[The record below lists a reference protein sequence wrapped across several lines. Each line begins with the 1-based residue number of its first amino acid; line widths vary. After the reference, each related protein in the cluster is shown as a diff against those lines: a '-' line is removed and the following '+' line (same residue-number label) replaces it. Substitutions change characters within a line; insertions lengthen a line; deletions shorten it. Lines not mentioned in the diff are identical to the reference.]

1 MTAND
6 ARPMRPKG
14 ARAKWRA
21 ATFGVLALSTAV
33 FAVGAVMTVD
43 RAWAAFEDV
52 TETGVPGLLHLAVDD
67 RGPLHVELA
76 PGESAH
82 WLIQAELDDAP
93 SGALTVEMHASGE
106 LIEQDQLLVAVSACS
121 GEYYDPSVTEPA
133 CDGEQSEIL
142 AVTSLSAVSSAGA
155 LYELGEITPTDPQQV
170 LVTLSLPDD
179 ASYDDGAS
187 ADIFVGFHASGAD
200 DPGEPPTGTP
210 PTGTPPTGAPPAGP
224 GSTGTPPTDSLASTG
239 ADVRALALLAIG
251 AIGIGSGLVMLRREP
266 GKES

>member
-1 MTAND
+1 
-6 ARPMRPKG
+6 
-14 ARAKWRA
+14 
-21 ATFGVLALSTAV
+21 
-33 FAVGAVMTVD
+33 MTVD

-93 SGALTVEMHASGE
+93 TGALSIEMHASGE
-106 LIEQDQLLVAVSACS
+106 LVERDQLLVAVSACS
-121 GEYYDPSVTEPA
+121 GAYDDPSVAKPA

-155 LYELGEITPTDPQQV
+155 IYELGEISPADPQQV
-170 LVTLSLPDD
+170 LVSVSLPDD
-179 ASYDDGAS
+179 ANFEDAAS

-200 DPGEPPTGTP
+200 GPSAP
-210 PTGTPPTGAPPAGP
+210 PTGTPPTGAPQR
-224 GSTGTPPTDSLASTG
+224 
-239 ADVRALALLAIG
+239 VHR
-251 AIGIGSGLVMLRREP
+251 RREGHRRTP
-266 GKES
+266 SHQRVRMSVPWPYLPSVPSELAPDS